1 MIASKYQEETKRT
14 LNKEL
19 SQRELLSNMGLGI
32 AGEGGEIADI
42 IKKHLFQGHAL
53 NKEHLFEEIGDQL
66 WYISNLCNLCGFNM
80 EDVMEYN
87 VEKLR
92 ERFPE
97 GFSEKR
103 SINR

>member
-14 LNKEL
+14 LNKDL
-19 SQRELLSNMGLGI
+19 SQRELLSNMGLRI

-42 IKKHLFQGHAL
+42 IKKHLFQGHEL
-53 NKEHLFEEIGDQL
+53 DKEHLFEEIGDQL
-66 WYISNLCNLCGFNM
+66 WYISNLCNLCGFRI

-97 GFSEKR
+97 GFSEER